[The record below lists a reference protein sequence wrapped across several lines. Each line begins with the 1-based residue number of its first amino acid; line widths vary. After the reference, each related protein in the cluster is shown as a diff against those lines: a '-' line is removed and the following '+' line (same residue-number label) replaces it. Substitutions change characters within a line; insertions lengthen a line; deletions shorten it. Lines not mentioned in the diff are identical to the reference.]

1 MRVYDLIQKKKNG
14 EELTPAELEFL
25 VQGYTNGAIPDY
37 QMSAFAM
44 AVYFQSMTAA
54 ETAALTDAMA
64 RSGDTVDLSCFGD
77 LSVDKH
83 STGGVGD
90 KTTLILA
97 PSVAS
102 LGCKVAK
109 MSGRGLGHTGG
120 TVDKLEAIPGY
131 KTTLTGEEFL
141 TQVSEIGVAVIGQ
154 SGNLAPADKKLYA
167 LRDVTATV
175 DSIPLIASSI
185 MSKKLAAG
193 SHSIVLDVKF
203 GSGAFMKTEEDAA
216 ALARAMVDIG
226 TECGRNVSAVLTNM
240 DIPLG
245 CGIGNALEVE
255 EAMEVLRGEGPE
267 DLRTVSV
274 VLASHMVSLSLG
286 ITVEEAKSRVE
297 DALDSGR
304 ALNTFRRWIT
314 AQGGDGA
321 VCDDPSVMK
330 RSSIIREVRAPRD
343 GYITHMNTEKIGE
356 AAVVLGAGRTRK
368 EDDIDPAAGLR
379 ILKKTGD
386 FVQAGDVLAYLH
398 TESEKSFREGE
409 SRYLEAIEFGENAP
423 ETMPLISRVIRAE
436 K

>member
-14 EELTPAELEFL
+14 EALTPAELEFL
-25 VQGYTNGAIPDY
+25 VRGYTDGTIPDY

-44 AVYFQSMTAA
+44 AVYFRSMTAE

-64 RSGDTVDLSCFGD
+64 RSGDTVDLSRFGD

-97 PSVAS
+97 PVVAS

-120 TVDKLEAIPGY
+120 TVDKLESIPGY

-175 DSIPLIASSI
+175 DAIPLIASSI

-226 TECGRNVSAVLTNM
+226 TACGRNVSAVLTNM

-255 EAMEVLRGEGPE
+255 EAMEVLRGEGPA
-267 DLRTVSV
+267 DLRTVSI
-274 VLASHMVSLSLG
+274 VLASHMVSLALG
-286 ITVEEAKSRVE
+286 IPVEEAKARVE
-297 DALDSGR
+297 DTLDTGR
-304 ALNTFRRWIT
+304 AWNTFRRWIT

-321 VCDDPSVMK
+321 VCDDPAVMK

-409 SRYLEAIEFGENAP
+409 SRYLDAIEFGESAP